1 MFCLKKTW
9 FQSKSAKTM
18 TSVEQEIA
26 WNLLKA
32 VFSWCL
38 QCNSST
44 SKLIRMQPIED
55 LHPFFQAVY
64 ILGERIHLDSHG
76 VTFLKDQLGCT
87 FDLD

>member
-1 MFCLKKTW
+1 
-9 FQSKSAKTM
+9 M
-18 TSVEQEIA
+18 TSVEQEMA

-44 SKLIRMQPIED
+44 GKLIRMQPIED

-76 VTFLKDQLGCT
+76 VTFLSYRICPSKDNT
-87 FDLD
+87 MINFK